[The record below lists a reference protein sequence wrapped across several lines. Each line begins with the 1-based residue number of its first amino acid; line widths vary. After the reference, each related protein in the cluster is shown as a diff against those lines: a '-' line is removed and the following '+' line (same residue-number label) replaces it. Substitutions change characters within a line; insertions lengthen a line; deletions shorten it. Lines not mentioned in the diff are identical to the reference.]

1 MNKKITLYTLLG
13 SMMVSSLA
21 LAPIAHAESYDS
33 QIEETQKEIQN
44 SEQTIQEL
52 TEDIRGLQ
60 SEKSSTEKE
69 LNSVTRS
76 IEANEAKI
84 EALVIQLEQSQKEM
98 EQLQAELVVLNENI
112 AKRNEQLEEQARTV
126 QVDGDPANYIE
137 FIIEADSLTDV
148 VGRVDIV
155 SSLVRANKSL
165 VQEQKRDKE
174 AVEVKEKR
182 TQETI
187 TEQNATAAQLEEVA
201 NGLEQQRLEK
211 EVLVAQLASETASA
225 ESEKEA
231 HLAAKADAEARVA
244 NYLSL
249 KAEAEEAARLA
260 VEQRRQEEAAA
271 AAEALAASQP
281 ATRAPEV
288 EESTN
293 TSSQSQAANS
303 SSASSNVAS
312 SSSSSSNSSNNN
324 SSNTSNSTSNNNS
337 TPVAS
342 TRPSAPA
349 ATQPAAKPAAK
360 PKKEEAKKPV
370 PAPTG
375 SSVSYGVS
383 LASQGIPYKW
393 GGNTTSGFDC
403 SGFTTHVFRET
414 RGINLPR
421 TAAGQYASSTKV
433 SSPAPGD
440 LVFFSENGSR
450 ITHVGIYIGGGQ
462 YVGSQSSTGTAVT
475 GVHGSY
481 WGPRLV
487 GYGRY

>member
-288 EESTN
+288 EES
-293 TSSQSQAANS
+293 
-303 SSASSNVAS
+303 SNVAS
-312 SSSSSSNSSNNN
+312 SSSSSSNSSSNN

-337 TPVAS
+337 TPVVS

>member
-33 QIEETQKEIQN
+33 KIEETQKEIQN

-288 EESTN
+288 EES
-293 TSSQSQAANS
+293 
-303 SSASSNVAS
+303 SNVAS

-403 SGFTTHVFRET
+403 SGFTTHVFRKT

>member
-271 AAEALAASQP
+271 AAEALAAS
-281 ATRAPEV
+281 
-288 EESTN
+288 
-293 TSSQSQAANS
+293 
-303 SSASSNVAS
+303 
-312 SSSSSSNSSNNN
+312 SSNSSSNN

-349 ATQPAAKPAAK
+349 TTQPAAKPAAK

-375 SSVSYGVS
+375 SSVSYAVS